1 MIMSI
6 INKVVF
12 SIFLLF
18 IGFSIGDPQ
27 NGIKIF
33 DTVIFGLYN
42 NTVGLFASTY

>member
-18 IGFSIGDPQ
+18 IGFSIGDPA
-27 NGIKIF
+27 NGIKVF

-42 NTVGLFASTY
+42 NTVGLFQ